1 MITYR
6 VLVTDAGSTAA
17 FQIENLGITRGGCA
31 RLLRTMPGVTDVER
45 ITLRRL
51 LRTDQRVTF
60 KYPSVKTSR

>member
-6 VLVTDAGSTAA
+6 VLATEAGSTAA
-17 FQIENLGITRGGCA
+17 FEIENLGVTRGGCA
-31 RLLRTMPGVTDVER
+31 RLLRTMPGVTDVQP

-60 KYPSVKTSR
+60 NTSVKTSR